1 MKTAFSI
8 LLSLVITG
16 CSCFVPSKQQ
26 ITVCAYPYDSKLYI
40 NGQVFT
46 SSPAI
51 ADVPRNRNVQIQ
63 CAKDGYYPYGKTVDT
78 RISTTG
84 ILDIIGCAVFLI
96 PGIGLIT
103 SGAWCLEEDTVNIV
117 LHPVE
122 K

>member
-16 CSCFVPSKQQ
+16 CSCFVPSKQK
-26 ITVCAYPYDSKLYI
+26 ISVSVYPDDSKVFV

-46 SSPAI
+46 SFPAI
-51 ADVPRNRNVQIQ
+51 ADVPRNRSVQIQ

-103 SGAWCLEEDTVNIV
+103 PGAWCLEEDTVNIV
-117 LHPVE
+117 LHQVV